1 MQFVCCAGR
10 YAAPERPCT
19 GAFRV
24 LRVLLGYEYL
34 WSRIRVEGG
43 AYGCMS
49 SFTRE
54 GNAFLVSYRDPHLRR
69 TIDVFKKTSEF
80 LRTFDADERTMTKYI
95 IGAISGL
102 DQPMTPFVYGRFSLT
117 ALLGGIT
124 DEMLQKERDQVLD
137 ATPADIRALA
147 DYLDAILSFDA
158 LCVVG
163 SDAKIRENAELF
175 KDIRKLV

>member
-1 MQFVCCAGR
+1 
-10 YAAPERPCT
+10 
-19 GAFRV
+19 
-24 LRVLLGYEYL
+24 
-34 WSRIRVEGG
+34 
-43 AYGCMS
+43 MS

-69 TIDVFKKTSEF
+69 TIEVFKKTSEF